1 MAMKTYRPDR
11 RINIVLANQIYTEL
25 KNSEDEPY
33 ANIPEVLDDTTNVIG
48 GLIQQGVDPAEI

>member
-25 KNSEDEPY
+25 KNPDGTPY